1 MTITPMIPRMRSTQ
15 TPIALAAA
23 VLVLAP
29 LAATAQQ
36 PRTLPAPDATFDEP
50 FTLVSLGTLRE
61 LGDGR
66 VLVADTRDKVVQLI
80 DLRSGNAVSV
90 GREGSGPGEYA
101 LPMRVLGG
109 PADTTFIFDPGN
121 QRYLVVAPDG
131 RPVTTFRMELPTS
144 GGPGGP
150 GGMRMGLSIARAT
163 DARGRLYYEGSPMPS
178 GPGQQAPDTVAVMR
192 YDRGTQRVDT
202 LGWVKL
208 APNNMQVTGSQGN
221 MNVRIGM
228 ANPLA
233 PRDEWTVFPDGRVA
247 IVRAANYQVDWVLA
261 NGTRRSSAPIRFTP
275 LRVTEADKKEE
286 EAMRAR
292 AMQGAVM
299 MTVEAGPGG
308 TRRSASVGPQRG
320 ATPTPI
326 TDWPAVKPPF
336 RSGMTSVLARPN
348 GELWVRRT
356 EAAGAKGTLYDVID
370 AQGAVTHS
378 VRVPAGLT
386 VVGFGNGTVY
396 TTRLDEDDLVYLQR
410 HRLQDR

>member
-1 MTITPMIPRMRSTQ
+1 MSRTQ
-15 TPIALAAA
+15 SLTRTTSPQLPLALAAA
-23 VLVLAP
+23 ALLLVP

-36 PRTLPAPDATFDEP
+36 PRTLPAPDATFEEP
-50 FTLVSLGTLRE
+50 FSLVNLGALRE
-61 LGDGR
+61 MRDGR
-66 VLVADTRDKVVQLI
+66 VLVADMRDKIVQVI
-80 DLRSGNAVSV
+80 DMRTGNAVSV
-90 GREGSGPGEYA
+90 GREGSGPGEFA
-101 LPMRVLGG
+101 LPMRVLAG

-131 RPVTTFRMELPTS
+131 KPVTTFRMEMPAAAIGA
-144 GGPGGP
+144 GGPVV
-150 GGMRMGLSIARAT
+150 RMGLSIARAT
-163 DARGRLYYEGSPMPS
+163 DARGRLYFEGSPMPS
-178 GPGQQAPDTVAVMR
+178 GPGQPPPDTAAVMR
-192 YDRGTQRVDT
+192 YDRGTQKIDT

-208 APNNMQVTGSQGN
+208 SPNNMQVTGGQGN

-261 NGTRRSSAPIRFTP
+261 NGTKRSSSPNRFTP

-286 EAMRAR
+286 EALRAR

-308 TRRSASVGPQRG
+308 TRSSAGVGQPRG
-320 ATPTPI
+320 ATQQAI
-326 TDWPAVKPPF
+326 TDWPEVKPPF
-336 RSGMTSVLARPN
+336 RSGMASVLARPN

-356 EAAGAKGTLYDVID
+356 EAAGAKGTLYDVLD
-370 AQGAVTHS
+370 AHGAVTHA
-378 VRVPAGLT
+378 VRIAEGLT

-396 TTRLDEDDLVYLQR
+396 TTKLDEDDLVYLQR
-410 HRLQDR
+410 HRF